1 MSLNLLG
8 KDGGESRY
16 SGFQGSITA
25 FKSHTRSKAKRRKD
39 M

>member
-1 MSLNLLG
+1 MSLSLLG
-8 KDGGESRY
+8 KDGRESRY
-16 SGFQGSITA
+16 SGFQESITA